1 MPTRRTVLALF
12 AVLVAAVA
20 LPDPADAQGLDQFRK
35 DGVIA
40 ERFDGYVEIRVD
52 NPPAAA
58 RRLVDQVNAKR
69 RDVYQTRAAEQNVS
83 PTAVGKV
90 YAEQILQRA
99 PKGTYFK
106 QPNGSYVR
114 K

>member
-1 MPTRRTVLALF
+1 MPTRRSVLALF

-20 LPDPADAQGLDQFRK
+20 LPNPADAQSLDQLRK

-40 ERFDGYVEIRVD
+40 ERFDGYVEIRAD
-52 NPPAAA
+52 NPPARA
-58 RRLVDQVNAKR
+58 RQLVDQVNAKR
-69 RDVYQTRAAEQNVS
+69 REVYQKRAEEQNVS
-83 PTAVGKV
+83 PSAVGKV
-90 YAEQILQRA
+90 YAEQILRNA